1 MKQAQNTKYDFKP
14 VEEIDI
20 AYVLQHGIKAQV
32 KMDKVTEILK
42 RDVFNQTKNHQTE
55 LTKRF
60 DLILGDDK
68 TPAKNKQDLKNF
80 IRKQVQTLIKE
91 KATQEIL
98 LNEATSEKKVTIKKV
113 TSAMILN
120 EISEKY
126 PTGQFV
132 NTFTEKD
139 LGSYRVIV
147 ENKPAQ
153 KEFDLLEALVKFCKA
168 NDVNAMSSIQET
180 PDVYS
185 LCENAQV
192 LLDMGETA

>member
-14 VEEIDI
+14 VEENDI

-60 DLILGDDK
+60 DLILADDQ

-98 LNEATSEKKVTIKKV
+98 LNEETSEKKVTIKKV

-120 EISEKY
+120 EVSEKY
-126 PTGQFV
+126 PNGQYV

-147 ENKPAQ
+147 ENKPAP

-168 NDVNAMSSIQET
+168 NKVEAISQDGKN
-180 PDVYS
+180 DVYS
-185 LCENAQV
+185 LCEDAQV
-192 LLDMGETA
+192 LLDMNETA

>member
-1 MKQAQNTKYDFKP
+1 MKQALNTKYDFKP
-14 VEEIDI
+14 VEETDI

-120 EISEKY
+120 EVSEKY

-147 ENKPAQ
+147 ENKPAP

-168 NDVNAMSSIQET
+168 NDVEAISQDGKNDI
-180 PDVYS
+180 YS
-185 LCENAQV
+185 LCEDAQV
-192 LLDMGETA
+192 LIDMGETV

>member
-14 VEEIDI
+14 VEENDI

-60 DLILGDDK
+60 DLILGDDQ

-98 LNEATSEKKVTIKKV
+98 LNEETSEKKVTIKKV

-120 EISEKY
+120 EVSEKY
-126 PTGQFV
+126 PTGQYE

-147 ENKPAQ
+147 ENKPAP

-168 NDVNAMSSIQET
+168 NEVEAVSDEEKLDI
-180 PDVYS
+180 YS
-185 LCENAQV
+185 LCHDVQV

>member
-14 VEEIDI
+14 VEETDI

-60 DLILGDDK
+60 DLILGDDE

-113 TSAMILN
+113 TSAIILN
-120 EISEKY
+120 EVSEKY
-126 PTGQFV
+126 PAGQYE

-147 ENKPAQ
+147 ENKPAP

-168 NDVNAMSSIQET
+168 NNVDAISADGKKDIIST
-180 PDVYS
+180 
-185 LCENAQV
+185 CEDAQV
-192 LLDMGETA
+192 LIDMGETA